1 MWAMLSRGS
10 AREAALPG
18 QGGFP
23 ASAGPVPS
31 AQSRPPPARASP
43 FRPVFRYT
51 ALMDAELFHPA
62 TAAWL
67 KTTFGAPT
75 PAQAAAWPVIKRRR
89 HALIAAPTGSGKTL
103 AAFLAAIDELV
114 RAGLD
119 GGLADETQVLYVS
132 PLKALSNDIQKN
144 LQAPLAG
151 IAETLKTQGLPAVN
165 IRAMARTGDTPQGER
180 ERMRRAPP
188 HILVTTPESLYLLL
202 SSASGRAM
210 LKTIRAIIID
220 EIHAL
225 APNKRGAHL
234 ALSLERLEALTARPP
249 ARIGLSATQR
259 PIEAIKRFLIGNR
272 QVPCDIVD
280 HGHVRPFDL
289 ALELPDFPL
298 EAVMSGEAWQEVYR
312 RLATLIETRK
322 TTLVFVNTRRLAE
335 RAARFLAERV
345 GEEHVTAHH
354 GSLAREHRLDAE
366 QRLKRGELKAL
377 VATASLELGLD
388 IGDVELVC
396 QLGSPRSIATFL
408 QRVGRSGHH
417 LGATPQGRLFP
428 LSRDDLVECAALLD
442 AVRHDELDRIAVTG
456 GNLDVLAQQIVA
468 ETASR
473 EWREDEL
480 FQCLARAWPYRQ
492 LSEAKFRELLEM
504 LDQGFSTRRGR
515 RSRHIHYDAVNR
527 RLRPR
532 QGARLTALTNGG
544 VIPDQFDYDV
554 VLEPEG
560 RSVGT
565 LNEDFAFESL
575 PGDIFQLG
583 NASYRIL
590 KVEQGKVRVADA
602 HGQPPNIPFW
612 FGEAPGRTDELSH
625 AVSRL
630 RRNID
635 EKLADGGIDAAIHWL
650 ESELGLAA
658 AAARQLAEY
667 SANIRAALGFAPTQ
681 QDVVFE
687 RFFDA
692 VGDQHLVV
700 HSPYGARVNRAWGLA
715 LRKRL
720 CRQFN
725 FELQAAALDDSLA
738 LSLGA
743 THSFP
748 LEDATRFVPSARV
761 RETVAQALLATPMF
775 PTHWRWNASVALA
788 VRRNNGGQ
796 KVPPPFQR
804 AEAED
809 LMAVVFPDQLACQDN
824 LAGEREIPAHPL
836 VEQTINDC
844 LHELMDI
851 AGLEN
856 LLRRHERGE
865 LRFHCRDLS
874 APSPLAQAF
883 LTARPYAFLDD
894 APAEERR
901 ARAVLTRRFTAPDEI
916 PEPGQLSPEAI
927 DRVREEAWPG
937 AGGGADELHDALTLL
952 GVMTEAEG
960 RDQEGPEP
968 PASGGPT
975 PAMEQLMAEGRAA
988 ILETGR
994 QTLWVCAER
1003 LPLALAAYAGA
1014 RLRPHLAPAGAATSR
1029 SWERAEA
1036 LVELSRGR
1044 LECSGPVT
1052 ERALA
1057 VLLEANAEEI
1067 HGALLTLQ
1075 NQGCAMQGRFTD
1087 AAGET
1092 EWCERGLLARI
1103 HRYTIKSLREAT
1115 RPVSGADFMRFLF
1128 AWHGIGKETPAAGD
1142 EALLAVIA
1150 RLEGFPIPAAAWE
1163 KDILPARLKNY
1174 SPAALDRLC
1183 GAGRV
1188 VWARLPARGRK
1199 LKTGPVA
1206 LGQTTLLRNTPITLT
1221 RRENLGLWQTLSL
1234 LNAAEHSPPP
1244 VSATAEK
1251 ALAVLRQR
1259 GASFFIDMV
1268 ADAGLLRAHLE
1279 EALAELAANGM
1290 ATSDH
1295 FAGLRALIV
1304 PSGKRPAY
1312 ARRGRHRH
1320 RRGLHRGINNIDE
1333 AGRWA
1338 LIAPA
1343 TTPAPVAGGW
1353 LSADEDA
1360 LRATAQALLRRY
1372 GVVFRTLLERESN
1385 LPPWRDLLYAC
1396 RRLEARGELRG
1407 GRFVAGVSGEQF
1419 ALPEAATLL
1428 QKQQGR
1434 ELPPVVISATDPLNL
1449 VGILQPGE
1457 RVPALRSNRIL
1468 FKNGWPAAKQL
1479 NRKVVSLEEG
1489 GGDWEAIRSGFAPQS
1504 AAPRSGRLGSDP

>member
-1 MWAMLSRGS
+1 
-10 AREAALPG
+10 
-18 QGGFP
+18 
-23 ASAGPVPS
+23 
-31 AQSRPPPARASP
+31 
-43 FRPVFRYT
+43 
-51 ALMDAELFHPA
+51 MDAELFHPA

-67 KTTFGAPT
+67 KATFGAPT

-119 GGLADETQVLYVS
+119 RGLADETQALYVS

-151 IAETLKTQGLPAVN
+151 IAETLKAQGLPAVN

-210 LKTIRAIIID
+210 LETIRTVIID

-259 PIEAIKRFLIGNR
+259 PIEAIRRFLTGNR

-289 ALELPDFPL
+289 ALELPDSPL

-312 RLATLIETRK
+312 RLATLIEARK
-322 TTLVFVNTRRLAE
+322 TTLIFVNTRRLAE
-335 RAARFLAERV
+335 RAARFLAERI

-354 GSLAREHRLDAE
+354 GSLAKEHRLDAE

-408 QRVGRSGHH
+408 QLVGRSGHH
-417 LGATPQGRLFP
+417 LDATPQGRLFP

-442 AVRHDELDRIAVTG
+442 AVRRDELDRIAVTEG
-456 GNLDVLAQQIVA
+456 RLDVLAQQIVA

-473 EWREDEL
+473 EWQEDEL
-480 FQCLARAWPYRQ
+480 FQCFARAWPYRQ
-492 LSEAKFRELLEM
+492 LSEAKFREILEM

-515 RSRHIHYDAVNR
+515 RSQHIRYDAVNR

-554 VLEPEG
+554 ILEPEG

-590 KVEQGKVRVADA
+590 RVEQGKVRVADA
-602 HGQPPNIPFW
+602 HGQPPSIPFW
-612 FGEAPGRTDELSH
+612 FGEAPGRSDELSH

-630 RRNID
+630 RRNMD
-635 EKLADGGIDAAIHWL
+635 EQLAAGGIDAAIRWL
-650 ESELGLAA
+650 TSELGLAA

-667 SANIRAALGFAPTQ
+667 SAGIRAALGLAPTQ

-700 HSPYGARVNRAWGLA
+700 HSPYGARINRAWGLA

-748 LEDATRFVPSARV
+748 LEDATRFVHSARV
-761 RETVAQALLATPMF
+761 RETVTQALLATPMF

-836 VEQTINDC
+836 VEQTIKDC

-851 AGLEN
+851 AGLES

-865 LRFHCRDLS
+865 LRFHCRELS
-874 APSPLAQAF
+874 APSPLAQAI

-901 ARAVLTRRFTAPDEI
+901 TRAVLTRRFTAPDEI

-927 DRVREEAWPG
+927 DRVRSEAWPS
-937 AGGGADELHDALTLL
+937 AGGDTDELHDALTLL
-952 GVMTEAEG
+952 GVMTAAEG
-960 RDQEGPEP
+960 QTQQGPEP
-968 PASGGPT
+968 PAHGRPT
-975 PAMEQLMAEGRAA
+975 PAMERLMAEGRAA

-1014 RLRPHLAPAGAATSR
+1014 RLRPPLAPAGAAASR

-1036 LVELSRGR
+1036 LAELARGR

-1052 ERALA
+1052 EGALA
-1057 VLLEANAEEI
+1057 ALLEATAEEI
-1067 HGALLTLQ
+1067 RGALLTLQ
-1075 NQGCAMQGRFTD
+1075 NQGCAMQGRFTA

-1092 EWCERGLLARI
+1092 EWCERGLLARM

-1115 RPVSGADFMRFLF
+1115 RPVSGAAFMRFLF
-1128 AWHGIGKETPAAGD
+1128 AWHGMGEETKAMGD
-1142 EALLAVIA
+1142 EALLASIA

-1163 KDILPARLKNY
+1163 RDILPARVKDY

-1206 LGQTTLLRNTPITLT
+1206 LGQTTLLRNTPIALT
-1221 RRENLGLWQTLSL
+1221 RRENLGLWQTLSS
-1234 LNAAEHSPPP
+1234 LNAAEQSPPP

-1259 GASFFIDMV
+1259 GASFFMDMV
-1268 ADAGLLRAHLE
+1268 ADTGLLRAHLE

-1312 ARRGRHRH
+1312 ARRGRHRRGP
-1320 RRGLHRGINNIDE
+1320 RRGGINDIDE

-1343 TTPAPVAGGW
+1343 TTLAAPATDSW
-1353 LSADEDA
+1353 LSADEDS

-1407 GRFVAGVSGEQF
+1407 GRFVEGVSGEQF
-1419 ALPEAATLL
+1419 ALPEAAALL

-1434 ELPPVVISATDPLNL
+1434 ELPSVVISATDPLNL
-1449 VGILQPGE
+1449 IGILQPGE
-1457 RVPALRSNRIL
+1457 RVPALRGNRIL
-1468 FKNGWPAAKQL
+1468 FKNGLPAAKQL

-1504 AAPRSGRLGSDP
+1504 AASRSGGVGSDP

>member
-1 MWAMLSRGS
+1 
-10 AREAALPG
+10 
-18 QGGFP
+18 
-23 ASAGPVPS
+23 
-31 AQSRPPPARASP
+31 
-43 FRPVFRYT
+43 
-51 ALMDAELFHPA
+51 MDAELFHPA

-151 IAETLKTQGLPAVN
+151 IAEVLKTQGLPAVN

-210 LKTIRAIIID
+210 LKTVRAVIID

-259 PIEAIKRFLIGNR
+259 PIEAIQRFLIGNR

-312 RLATLIETRK
+312 RLATLIEARK

-442 AVRHDELDRIAVTG
+442 AVRRDELDRIAVTESR
-456 GNLDVLAQQIVA
+456 LDVLAQQIVA

-480 FQCLARAWPYRQ
+480 FQCFARAWPYRQ
-492 LSEAKFRELLEM
+492 LSEGKFRELLEM

-554 VLEPEG
+554 ILEPEG

-625 AVSRL
+625 SVSRL

-635 EKLADGGIDAAIHWL
+635 EKLADGGTDAAIRWL

-681 QDVVFE
+681 EDVVFE

-836 VEQTINDC
+836 VEQTLNDC

-927 DRVREEAWPG
+927 DRVREEAWPA
-937 AGGGADELHDALTLL
+937 AGGSADELHDALTLL

-960 RDQEGPEP
+960 RAQQGAEP

-975 PAMEQLMAEGRAA
+975 PAMDQLMAEGRAA

-1014 RLRPHLAPAGAATSR
+1014 RLRPSMAPAGAAATR
-1029 SWERAEA
+1029 PWERGEA
-1036 LVELSRGR
+1036 LAELSRGR

-1057 VLLEANAEEI
+1057 ALLEANAEEI

-1075 NQGCAMQGRFTD
+1075 NQGCAMQGRFT
-1087 AAGET
+1087 AKAEET

-1128 AWHGIGKETPAAGD
+1128 AWHGIGKETQATGD

-1234 LNAAEHSPPP
+1234 LNAAEQSPPP

-1268 ADAGLLRAHLE
+1268 ADAGLLRSHLE

-1304 PSGKRPAY
+1304 PSGKRPAD

-1343 TTPAPVAGGW
+1343 TAPVAGGW

-1419 ALPEAATLL
+1419 ALPEAAAML

-1468 FKNGWPAAKQL
+1468 FKNGLPAAKQL

-1489 GGDWEAIRSGFAPQS
+1489 GGDWKAIRSGFASQS
-1504 AAPRSGRLGSDP
+1504 AAPRSGGVGSDP

>member
-1 MWAMLSRGS
+1 
-10 AREAALPG
+10 
-18 QGGFP
+18 
-23 ASAGPVPS
+23 
-31 AQSRPPPARASP
+31 
-43 FRPVFRYT
+43 
-51 ALMDAELFHPA
+51 MDVELFHPA

-67 KTTFGAPT
+67 KATFGAPT

-119 GGLADETQVLYVS
+119 GGLADETQALYVS

-151 IAETLKTQGLPAVN
+151 IAETLKAQGLPAVN

-180 ERMRRAPP
+180 ERMRRTPP

-202 SSASGRAM
+202 SSASGRTM
-210 LKTIRAIIID
+210 LETIRTVIID

-259 PIEAIKRFLIGNR
+259 PIEAIRRFLTGNR
-272 QVPCDIVD
+272 QTPCDIVD
-280 HGHVRPFDL
+280 HGHARPFDL
-289 ALELPDFPL
+289 ALELPDSPL

-312 RLATLIETRK
+312 RLATLIEAHK
-322 TTLVFVNTRRLAE
+322 TTLIFVNTRRLAE
-335 RAARFLAERV
+335 RAARFLAERI

-354 GSLAREHRLDAE
+354 GSLAKEHRLDAE

-417 LGATPQGRLFP
+417 LDATPQGRLFP

-442 AVRHDELDRIAVTG
+442 AVRRDELDRITVTEG
-456 GNLDVLAQQIVA
+456 RLDVLAQQIVA

-473 EWREDEL
+473 EWQEDEL
-480 FQCLARAWPYRQ
+480 FQCLARAWPYRR

-504 LDQGFSTRRGR
+504 LDQGFSTRRGQ
-515 RSRHIHYDAVNR
+515 RSRHIRYDAVNR
-527 RLRPR
+527 RLKPR

-554 VLEPEG
+554 ILEPEG

-590 KVEQGKVRVADA
+590 RVEQGKVRVADA
-602 HGQPPNIPFW
+602 QGQPPSIPFW
-612 FGEAPGRTDELSH
+612 FGEAPGRSDELSH
-625 AVSRL
+625 GVSRL
-630 RRNID
+630 RRIMD
-635 EKLADGGIDAAIHWL
+635 EQLAAGGIDAAIRWL
-650 ESELGLAA
+650 TDELGLAT

-667 SANIRAALGFAPTQ
+667 SAGIRAALGLAPTQ

-748 LEDATRFVPSARV
+748 LEDATGFVHSARV
-761 RETVAQALLATPMF
+761 RETVTQALLATPMF

-836 VEQTINDC
+836 VEQTIKDC

-851 AGLEN
+851 AGLES

-865 LRFHCRDLS
+865 LRFHCRELS
-874 APSPLAQAF
+874 APSPLAQAI

-901 ARAVLTRRFTAPDEI
+901 TRAVLTRRFTAPDEI

-927 DRVREEAWPG
+927 DRARQEAWPG
-937 AGGGADELHDALTLL
+937 GAEGGADELHDALTLL
-952 GVMTEAEG
+952 GVMTAAEG
-960 RDQEGPEP
+960 RAQQGPEP
-968 PASGGPT
+968 PASGRPT
-975 PAMEQLMAEGRAA
+975 PAMERLMAEGRAA

-1014 RLRPHLAPAGAATSR
+1014 RLRPPLAPAGAAASR

-1036 LVELSRGR
+1036 LVELARGR

-1052 ERALA
+1052 EGALA
-1057 VLLEANAEEI
+1057 ALLEANAEEI
-1067 HGALLTLQ
+1067 RGALLTLQ
-1075 NQGCAMQGRFTD
+1075 NQGCAMQGRFTA

-1092 EWCERGLLARI
+1092 EWCERGLLARM

-1115 RPVSGADFMRFLF
+1115 RPVSGAAFMRFLF
-1128 AWHGIGKETPAAGD
+1128 AWHGMGRETQAMGD
-1142 EALLAVIA
+1142 EALLAAIA

-1163 KDILPARLKNY
+1163 RDILPVRVKDY

-1206 LGQTTLLRNTPITLT
+1206 LGQTTLLRNTPIALT
-1221 RRENLGLWQTLSL
+1221 RRENLGLWQTLAS
-1234 LNAAEHSPPP
+1234 LNAAEQPPPP

-1259 GASFFIDMV
+1259 GASFFMDMV
-1268 ADAGLLRAHLE
+1268 ADTGLLRAHLE
-1279 EALAELAANGM
+1279 EALAELAANGI

-1304 PSGKRPAY
+1304 PSGKRPSY
-1312 ARRGRHRH
+1312 ARRGHH
-1320 RRGLHRGINNIDE
+1320 RRGFRRGGVNDIDE

-1343 TTPAPVAGGW
+1343 ATPAAPATDSW
-1353 LSADEDA
+1353 LSADEDS

-1407 GRFVAGVSGEQF
+1407 GRFVEGVSGEQF
-1419 ALPEAATLL
+1419 ALPEAAALL

-1434 ELPPVVISATDPLNL
+1434 ELPAVVISATDPLNL
-1449 VGILQPGE
+1449 IGILQPGE
-1457 RVPALRSNRIL
+1457 RVPALRGNRIL
-1468 FKNGWPAAKQL
+1468 FKNGLPAAKQL
-1479 NRKVVSLEEG
+1479 NRKVASLEEG